1 MDMRGRHTKKKY
13 VSAWWRLPLWLIIQ
27 FSSNISVS
35 EFILICTAGFILR
48 YRKDVHGRAV
58 VSNQWWSSGAGPFS
72 CQLQSIARYVS
83 QLSIAITNTWDD
95 HLVKRKGLFWLSF
108 RGSGPWLVCPVSL
121 AFGKAVDRSKT
132 AHLLA
137 RKWERERGRS
147 WSPTIP
153 SRAHSERPNSPTTSY
168 LLIMPPREDSH
179 MDIGGHLG
187 SKQ

>member
-83 QLSIAITNTWDD
+83 QLSIAITNTWDN

-137 RKWERERGRS
+137 RKWEREREEEAEVPQSLQGHTPSDLTLPLRPTS
-147 WSPTIP
+147 WSCHPGRIPTW
-153 SRAHSERPNSPTTSY
+153 T
-168 LLIMPPREDSH
+168 LEDT
-179 MDIGGHLG
+179 
-187 SKQ
+187 